1 MLRQCVFA
9 SAIAAVV
16 EGNTCPHE
24 GPSFEDRKSDLFQC
38 DRECRWK
45 FNFGDRSI
53 VGKRTSYAGI
63 AENHGNACCCYQLTG
78 VGESPLKL
86 GDGNLIDRTSQKEFD
101 TENTWSGTDTTG
113 FDTVWAC
120 VKTAGGGFESMNK
133 VQAKADGR
141 EIIHCGK
148 CALCSGLDDVA
159 VLANTRKWITYV
171 MTKTSAKFAAP
182 WGHKNVSLLEKDLFD
197 LAVSFSGPAGPDE
210 EPSCMKCWSDNI
222 MCDARQCVSKCWTK
236 FFDPSPTEECL
247 KCDESTCGPEF
258 IKCAGANRRSTG
270 IVSDITR
277 TNREQCTDGIY
288 YGLTDD
294 QIPTVAQPTDQEIN
308 DVCDRNA
315 GPSALEV

>member
-1 MLRQCVFA
+1 MFRQSIVA
-9 SAIAAVV
+9 LALAAVAD
-16 EGNTCPHE
+16 GTKCPDE
-24 GPSFEDRKSDLFQC
+24 LPAFDDRKSDLFQC

-45 FNFGDRSI
+45 FGFGDRSI
-53 VGKRTSYAGI
+53 VGLRTSYAGI
-63 AENHGNACCCYQLTG
+63 FKDEGNACCCYQHTTEG
-78 VGESPLKL
+78 VTKL
-86 GDGNLIDRTSQKEFD
+86 NDGQLIDRTSQKDFD

-113 FDTVWAC
+113 FDSVWAC
-120 VKTAGGGFESMNK
+120 VKTEDGGFESMNK
-133 VQAKADGR
+133 AQAKADGR

-171 MTKTSAKFAAP
+171 MTKTSTKFAAP

-236 FFDPSPTEECL
+236 FFDPNPTEACL
-247 KCDESTCGPEF
+247 ECDETTCGPEF

-270 IVSDITR
+270 IVSDIAR
-277 TNREQCTDGIY
+277 PDREQCTDGIY
-288 YGLTDD
+288 FGVGDD
-294 QIPTVAQPTDQEIN
+294 QLPTLPKPTDQEI
-308 DVCDRNA
+308 DDICDRNA
-315 GPSALEV
+315 GPSAMEV